1 MVDDLHMGQ
10 VNKSPIVHRA
20 RAYCSTRF
28 ASITYGRPVGIDERD
43 CSVSMPDDV
52 DELVDFSEPGQTR
65 GTPICFSTYQRE
77 LNKLYMIAS
86 PAIKRV
92 YRAQQDAE
100 PGRAREY
107 HSLIEEVT
115 HRLWRW
121 RHELPPRL
129 SLNLTSDCPATL
141 DLGSKAHYLQSLSLH
156 LTFDSLLI
164 ILHRPF
170 LKRHLSVLQ
179 RHGLTGENGLGVSS
193 LDTSRRPN
201 ETIPPSRESSEDIL
215 EPANDSSQ
223 QQWWNAAVRTSK
235 VIELPQ
241 LAQFASDG
249 HLVAFMAI
257 NLFNAAIVMVV
268 LSLLDPLANRAQE
281 AKRAIARIYRLQ
293 ATLGA
298 RSTLSK
304 QSSSVLRSLVSL
316 LMRRES
322 DAILAPMVSR
332 RASAA
337 QPSQSSEPTSSLHT
351 LSVRETLSMPLGA
364 HLSPGGQISQGRE
377 VEASHFASRLDDSLA
392 SVQKG
397 KFNTSEFRAATRKP
411 PTNRNPTAIT
421 IQPNTNYYPAN
432 INETAPD
439 SQLWQN
445 PHGGNPAGSAWDFAD
460 ASDYEGGIPTDASE
474 WSSGPSDARQ
484 GLYWFWDPSWDQLY
498 SDVAEWP

>member
-1 MVDDLHMGQ
+1 MGQ
-10 VNKSPIVHRA
+10 VATLPELHLVQADHSN
-20 RAYCSTRF
+20 RF

-43 CSVSMPDDV
+43 CSISMPDDV
-52 DELVDFSEPGQTR
+52 DEMVDFGEPGLTR

-121 RHELPPRL
+121 RHELPTRL
-129 SLNLTSDCPATL
+129 SLNLSSDCPATL

-179 RHGLTGENGLGVSS
+179 RHGLAGENGLGVSS
-193 LDTSRRPN
+193 LDASRPT
-201 ETIPPSRESSEDIL
+201 EAIPPSRESSEDIL

-268 LSLLDPLANRAQE
+268 LSLLDPLANQAQE

-304 QSSSVLRSLVSL
+304 QSSSVLRSLVNL

-322 DAILAPMVSR
+322 DAILAPMVSKR
-332 RASAA
+332 VSGV
-337 QPSQSSEPTSSLHT
+337 QHSQSSGAASAVHT

-364 HLSPGGQISQGRE
+364 HLSPSGHVPQGWDT
-377 VEASHFASRLDDSLA
+377 EATQFASRLDDSLA

-397 KFNTSEFRAATRKP
+397 RRSIGSPMIGNPANT
-411 PTNRNPTAIT
+411 NPTAIT
-421 IQPNTNYYPAN
+421 VHPGANYAPD
-432 INETAPD
+432 INETAPNAQQ
-439 SQLWQN
+439 SQHSQ
-445 PHGGNPAGSAWDFAD
+445 GGNQAGASWDFAD
-460 ASDYEGGIPTDASE
+460 MSDHEGGIPTDGSE

-498 SDVAEWP
+498 SDITEWS

>member
-1 MVDDLHMGQ
+1 MQYQLTATNWD
-10 VNKSPIVHRA
+10 
-20 RAYCSTRF
+20 RF

-43 CSVSMPDDV
+43 CSVPMPDDV
-52 DELVDFSEPGQTR
+52 DERVDFSEPGQPR

-92 YRAQQDAE
+92 YSAAQQAAE
-100 PGRAREY
+100 PGQAREY

-115 HRLWRW
+115 RRLWQW
-121 RHELPPRL
+121 RSELPGPMLLDL
-129 SLNLTSDCPATL
+129 SRDCPATL
-141 DLGSKAHYLQSLSLH
+141 DLSDKAHYLQSLSLH

-170 LKRHLSVLQ
+170 LKRQLKVLHQ
-179 RHGLTGENGLGVSS
+179 HGLSGDNGLGVSS
-193 LDTSRRPN
+193 LHAETSEPVASI
-201 ETIPPSRESSEDIL
+201 THSRASSEDVL
-215 EPANDSSQ
+215 EPANDNSQ

-268 LSLLDPLANRAQE
+268 LSLSDPLTNRAQE

-304 QSSSVLRSLVSL
+304 QSSSVLRNLVNL
-316 LMRRES
+316 MMRRES
-322 DAILAPMVSR
+322 DAILAPVVPKNARPNRLAGTHHS
-332 RASAA
+332 SAG
-337 QPSQSSEPTSSLHT
+337 PHS
-351 LSVRETLSMPLGA
+351 LSVRDTMSMPFGA
-364 HLSPGGQISQGRE
+364 QLSTNGDIPQSWDVDASQ
-377 VEASHFASRLDDSLA
+377 FASRIDDSLA

-397 KFNTSEFRAATRKP
+397 ICFL
-411 PTNRNPTAIT
+411 
-421 IQPNTNYYPAN
+421 QH
-432 INETAPD
+432 
-439 SQLWQN
+439 LWCAQ
-445 PHGGNPAGSAWDFAD
+445 D
-460 ASDYEGGIPTDASE
+460 
-474 WSSGPSDARQ
+474 
-484 GLYWFWDPSWDQLY
+484 
-498 SDVAEWP
+498 

>member
-1 MVDDLHMGQ
+1 
-10 VNKSPIVHRA
+10 
-20 RAYCSTRF
+20 
-28 ASITYGRPVGIDERD
+28 
-43 CSVSMPDDV
+43 MPNDV
-52 DELVDFSEPGQTR
+52 DEMVDFSEPGQAH
-65 GTPICFSTYQRE
+65 GTPVCFSTYQRE
-77 LNKLYMIAS
+77 LNKLYTIAS

-129 SLNLTSDCPATL
+129 SLNLSSDCPATL

-179 RHGLTGENGLGVSS
+179 RHGLAGENGLGVSS
-193 LDTSRRPN
+193 LDASRPT

-223 QQWWNAAVRTSK
+223 HQWWNAAVRTSK

-332 RASAA
+332 RVSVA
-337 QPSQSSEPTSSLHT
+337 QPSQSGEANPSLQT

-364 HLSPGGQISQGRE
+364 HLSPSGYGLEGWGA
-377 VEASHFASRLDDSLA
+377 EASQFASRLDDSLA

-397 KFNTSEFRAATRKP
+397 RGE
-411 PTNRNPTAIT
+411 AI
-421 IQPNTNYYPAN
+421 
-432 INETAPD
+432 EKSRD
-439 SQLWQN
+439 ED
-445 PHGGNPAGSAWDFAD
+445 H
-460 ASDYEGGIPTDASE
+460 
-474 WSSGPSDARQ
+474 R
-484 GLYWFWDPSWDQLY
+484 
-498 SDVAEWP
+498 

>member
-1 MVDDLHMGQ
+1 
-10 VNKSPIVHRA
+10 
-20 RAYCSTRF
+20 
-28 ASITYGRPVGIDERD
+28 
-43 CSVSMPDDV
+43 MPDDV
-52 DELVDFSEPGQTR
+52 DETVDFSEPGQAR

-77 LNKLYMIAS
+77 LNKLYTIAS

-129 SLNLTSDCPATL
+129 SLNLSSDCPATL

-179 RHGLTGENGLGVSS
+179 RHGLAGENGLGVSS
-193 LDTSRRPN
+193 LDASRPTETMPTSRA
-201 ETIPPSRESSEDIL
+201 SSEDIP

-293 ATLGA
+293 ATLGT

-332 RASAA
+332 RVSVA
-337 QPSQSSEPTSSLHT
+337 QPSQSGEANASLHT

-364 HLSPGGQISQGRE
+364 HLSPSGYGLEGWDA
-377 VEASHFASRLDDSLA
+377 EASQFASRLDDSLA

-397 KFNTSEFRAATRKP
+397 TWPTKSPISRTLLTRIPQPSQSIPAQAMRRTPARSHQTPSIRQIWEPKPAQPGTSPTCPTTRAVFP
-411 PTNRNPTAIT
+411 PTAVNGAVVLPMRARGCIGSGIQAGTSFTAI
-421 IQPNTNYYPAN
+421 
-432 INETAPD
+432 
-439 SQLWQN
+439 
-445 PHGGNPAGSAWDFAD
+445 
-460 ASDYEGGIPTDASE
+460 
-474 WSSGPSDARQ
+474 
-484 GLYWFWDPSWDQLY
+484 
-498 SDVAEWP
+498 

>member
-1 MVDDLHMGQ
+1 
-10 VNKSPIVHRA
+10 
-20 RAYCSTRF
+20 
-28 ASITYGRPVGIDERD
+28 
-43 CSVSMPDDV
+43 MPDDV
-52 DELVDFSEPGQTR
+52 DEMVDFSEPGQAR
-65 GTPICFSTYQRE
+65 GAPICFSTYQRE

-100 PGRAREY
+100 PRRAREY

-129 SLNLTSDCPATL
+129 SLNLSSDCPATL
-141 DLGSKAHYLQSLSLH
+141 DLGTKAHHLQSLSLH

-179 RHGLTGENGLGVSS
+179 RHGLTSENGLGVSS
-193 LDTSRRPN
+193 LDASRPT

-293 ATLGA
+293 ATLGT

-332 RASAA
+332 RVSSA
-337 QPSQSSEPTSSLHT
+337 QPSHGTSEATPSVHT

-364 HLSPGGQISQGRE
+364 HLSHNGHGQEGWDA
-377 VEASHFASRLDDSLA
+377 EASQFASRLDDSLA

-397 KFNTSEFRAATRKP
+397 M
-411 PTNRNPTAIT
+411 
-421 IQPNTNYYPAN
+421 
-432 INETAPD
+432 
-439 SQLWQN
+439 
-445 PHGGNPAGSAWDFAD
+445 
-460 ASDYEGGIPTDASE
+460 
-474 WSSGPSDARQ
+474 
-484 GLYWFWDPSWDQLY
+484 
-498 SDVAEWP
+498 

>member
-1 MVDDLHMGQ
+1 
-10 VNKSPIVHRA
+10 
-20 RAYCSTRF
+20 
-28 ASITYGRPVGIDERD
+28 
-43 CSVSMPDDV
+43 MPDDV
-52 DELVDFSEPGQTR
+52 DELVDFSEPGQAR

-77 LNKLYMIAS
+77 LNKLYTIAS

-92 YRAQQDAE
+92 YRAQQDAD

-129 SLNLTSDCPATL
+129 SLNLAGDCPATL

-170 LKRHLSVLQ
+170 LRRHLSVLQ

-193 LDTSRRPN
+193 LDASRRPT

-332 RASAA
+332 RVSVAQ
-337 QPSQSSEPTSSLHT
+337 QPSQSSEPNPTLHT

-364 HLSPGGQISQGRE
+364 HFSPSGYGPEGCDAQASQ
-377 VEASHFASRLDDSLA
+377 FASRLDDSLA

-397 KFNTSEFRAATRKP
+397 RLGGTFLDSSVTTRTPANRIKRSHHS
-411 PTNRNPTAIT
+411 PTRRKLRGGRRRVRIRRPTA
-421 IQPNTNYYPAN
+421 
-432 INETAPD
+432 
-439 SQLWQN
+439 
-445 PHGGNPAGSAWDFAD
+445 FAE
-460 ASDYEGGIPTDASE
+460 S
-474 WSSGPSDARQ
+474 RK
-484 GLYWFWDPSWDQLY
+484 
-498 SDVAEWP
+498 